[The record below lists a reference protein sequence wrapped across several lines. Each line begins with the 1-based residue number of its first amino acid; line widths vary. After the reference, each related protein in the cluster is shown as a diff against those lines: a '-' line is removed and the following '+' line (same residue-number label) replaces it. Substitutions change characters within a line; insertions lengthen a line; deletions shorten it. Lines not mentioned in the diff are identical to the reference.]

1 MEELAPHNA
10 YHAKWAVEALIS
22 ASHAGLPLE
31 GYAGYARK
39 VLEGHC
45 GPGALEIALGA
56 SKSILQGLGE
66 STQQSPPGEVQ
77 VTCKEKS
84 GTLEDSVICL
94 QEDFDISSFVKE
106 GRSDTLVLLAH
117 FEHTNENDK
126 KEWERERD
134 EENKLAMSI
143 HKEST
148 IDYSIYKL

>member
-45 GPGALEIALGA
+45 GPGALEVALG
-56 SKSILQGLGE
+56 SLGGGRSILQGLGE

-84 GTLEDSVICL
+84 GNPPEDSVTCL
-94 QEDFDISSFVKE
+94 QEDIDISSFVKQW
-106 GRSDTLVLLAH
+106 RSDKFVLHAH
-117 FEHTNENDK
+117 FEHTNEND
-126 KEWERERD
+126 EEYWERARGLRWS
-134 EENKLAMSI
+134 K
-143 HKEST
+143 
-148 IDYSIYKL
+148 